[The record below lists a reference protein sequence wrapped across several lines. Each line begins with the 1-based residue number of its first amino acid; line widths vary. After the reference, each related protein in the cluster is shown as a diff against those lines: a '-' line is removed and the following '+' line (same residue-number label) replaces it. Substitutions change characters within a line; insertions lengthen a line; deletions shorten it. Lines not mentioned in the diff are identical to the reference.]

1 MATPRWQHSDE
12 GAARIASYIAPMV
25 TSLSWFGENID
36 ETSITL
42 QHQDLVEFLG
52 TEHDN
57 LSFSHNDL
65 VDVMRR
71 VLNQTRENF
80 HPCLIRRKT
89 IGATLTARAFELFV
103 CTWSNVRN

>member
-1 MATPRWQHSDE
+1 MADTMATPRWQHSDE

-65 VDVMRR
+65 VDVTTSTP
-71 VLNQTRENF
+71 V
-80 HPCLIRRKT
+80 
-89 IGATLTARAFELFV
+89 
-103 CTWSNVRN
+103 